1 VPHQQTEA
9 SRISA
14 EVHTLACDPMP
25 HHTTSAVKLKKYKF
39 IFIKILRMNTESILN
54 KMWCVV
60 NSEIKKCSAAYQQHF
75 HWQQINQYKS
85 FVF

>member
-1 VPHQQTEA
+1 MPHQQTEA

-60 NSEIKKCSAAYQQHF
+60 NSEIKKMQCSLPATFSLAA
-75 HWQQINQYKS
+75 NKS
-85 FVF
+85 V